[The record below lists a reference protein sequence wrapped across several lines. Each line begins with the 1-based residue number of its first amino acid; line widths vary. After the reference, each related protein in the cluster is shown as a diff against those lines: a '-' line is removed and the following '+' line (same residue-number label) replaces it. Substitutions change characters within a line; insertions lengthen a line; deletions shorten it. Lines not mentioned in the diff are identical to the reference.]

1 MEVIYHPKADDEV
14 LESAKFY
21 EQRSKGL
28 GWRFLSAVRDA
39 EVRIARSPHAFPF
52 LDDPVL
58 DDPVRKCVVAGFPFN
73 LLFQIDDDSLVVVAV
88 AHQRRRPGYW
98 RRRLRGRA

>member
-14 LESAKFY
+14 LESARFY
-21 EQRSKGL
+21 EARNKGL
-28 GWRFLSAVRDA
+28 GWRFLRAVQDA
-39 EVRIARSPHAFPF
+39 EARIARSPHAFPF
-52 LDDPVL
+52 FDDPI
-58 DDPVRKCVVAGFPFN
+58 RKCVLAGFPFN
-73 LLFQIDDDSLVVVAV
+73 LLFRIDDEGLFVVAV